1 MLGRYDHDD
10 NMLLGTVAGGTL
22 QLRIDGTGLDYQV
35 ELPQSRQDVLSWWS
49 VADIRHS
56 SFAFRVFDD
65 EWSTTDQNYPLRTL
79 LTGQL
84 VDVAPVNMP
93 AYPDATAGL
102 RSLAT
107 HMGVALDEVRNLAD
121 KR

>member
-1 MLGRYDHDD
+1 M
-10 NMLLGTVAGGTL
+10 
-22 QLRIDGTGLDYQV
+22 
-35 ELPQSRQDVLSWWS
+35 
-49 VADIRHS
+49 
-56 SFAFRVFDD
+56 FDD

-121 KR
+121 KGELVRLLKRSDKPSTQRLVLKRSRRCWGAPSGF